1 MSPGDIVALVIV
13 LFFVIGIIVGFI
25 AVIAL
30 SAIRRDRVLTRRRL
44 DPSIL
49 DEADEADETDD
60 ETDDYRT
67 GASGVAGHWDGIKPS
82 NDRPHWP
89 GDTEGGF
96 PGGTS

>member
-30 SAIRRDRVLTRRRL
+30 SAIRRDRELSDRNSRRSDPAVLR
-44 DPSIL
+44 
-49 DEADEADETDD
+49 EADD

-67 GASGVAGHWDGIKPS
+67 GASGVAGHWDGTTPS
-82 NDRPHWP
+82 DERPRWP
-89 GDTEGGF
+89 GDTDDTH
-96 PGGTS
+96 PGR